1 MNFDPGVIGVDEA
14 GRGPIAGPL
23 VVGAVRLQRM
33 IPGLND
39 SKQLTRTE
47 RAELRLQIEAE
58 ADWAVIFVE
67 IDEIDRTNI
76 LRATMSGMVRAVAAL
91 DVDCPVKVDGNQLPP
106 EFCGR
111 GEALIKGDSR
121 EAAIAAASILAKEH
135 RDEAMVKLAD
145 SYPGYGFDLHFGYLT
160 FEHRQAL
167 EKLGPCDLH
176 RRTFEPVQTMLN
188 QPCLML
194 D

>member
-23 VVGAVRLQRM
+23 VVGAVRLRQM
-33 IPGLND
+33 IRGLND
-39 SKQLTRTE
+39 SKQLSRAE
-47 RAELRLQIEAE
+47 RAELRQRIEAE
-58 ADWAVIFVE
+58 ADWAVIF
-67 IDEIDRTNI
+67 IDIEEIDRTNI
-76 LRATMSGMVRAVAAL
+76 LRATMAGMVRAVAKL
-91 DVDCPVKVDGNQLPP
+91 GVDGPVQVDGNQLPP
-106 EFCGR
+106 EFLGR
-111 GEALIKGDSR
+111 GEAVIKGDANV
-121 EAAIAAASILAKEH
+121 AAIAAASILAKEH
-135 RDEAMVKLAD
+135 RDEVMINFAET
-145 SYPGYGFDLHFGYLT
+145 YPGYGFDLHFGYLT